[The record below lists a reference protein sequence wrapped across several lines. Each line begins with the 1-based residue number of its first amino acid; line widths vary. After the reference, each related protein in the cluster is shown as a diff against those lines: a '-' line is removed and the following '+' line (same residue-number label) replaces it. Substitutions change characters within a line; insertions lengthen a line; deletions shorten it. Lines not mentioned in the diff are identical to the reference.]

1 MRAGLLKE
9 IITILTPIVKKNKF
23 GEQTQEWKQ
32 KFVTKARVQ
41 HNSANRTNENG
52 DIFYS
57 SVLNLEVRY
66 YVNVDEYDN
75 IIWKDKKYRILSI
88 IPDKDNNKN
97 IPCQQT
103 DDRGRMVVENGR
115 LYFALGKNMILVSE
129 HFNQNGK
136 DIETLLESAIR
147 HAAVDTTE
155 ALKNSA

>member
-1 MRAGLLKE
+1 M
-9 IITILTPIVKKNKF
+9 T
-23 GEQTQEWKQ
+23 
-32 KFVTKARVQ
+32 
-41 HNSANRTNENG
+41 
-52 DIFYS
+52 
-57 SVLNLEVRY
+57 
-66 YVNVDEYDN
+66 
-75 IIWKDKKYRILSI
+75 
-88 IPDKDNNKN
+88 DKDNNKN
-97 IPCQQT
+97 ILCQQT

>member
-1 MRAGLLKE
+1 MR
-9 IITILTPIVKKNKF
+9 TPQSF
-23 GEQTQEWKQ
+23 
-32 KFVTKARVQ
+32 FAARVFIQ
-41 HNSANRTNENG
+41 SHFREG
-52 DIFYS
+52 DEEDT
-57 SVLNLEVRY
+57 V
-66 YVNVDEYDN
+66 
-75 IIWKDKKYRILSI
+75 
-88 IPDKDNNKN
+88 PDKDNNKN